1 MCRYRRS
8 RLEVVGVKFSRYLCC
23 HGANIMAKTIGLD
36 MIFCIGAFI
45 LQTKDDFRP
54 VWEDLSW
61 QIILPFIYN
70 RRREIGI

>member
-1 MCRYRRS
+1 
-8 RLEVVGVKFSRYLCC
+8 
-23 HGANIMAKTIGLD
+23 MAKTIGLD